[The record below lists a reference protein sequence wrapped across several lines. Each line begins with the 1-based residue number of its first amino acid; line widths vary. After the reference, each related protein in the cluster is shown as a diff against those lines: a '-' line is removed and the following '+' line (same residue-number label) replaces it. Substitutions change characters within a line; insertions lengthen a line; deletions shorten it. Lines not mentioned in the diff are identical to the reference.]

1 MASGIRIYSE
11 IGGLKK
17 VMLHRIDH
25 EVEGLVPENFER
37 LLFDDI
43 PYLKVAQREHD
54 SFAQV
59 LRESGAEVV
68 YLVDEVAKTLT
79 DDERKAQFVQDMLDG
94 AGIKSPGVREA
105 LNDYLLAKEPAD
117 MVAAVIRGIKKEDI
131 PEVKAKTLADMIS
144 SAYPFFLDPLPNAY
158 FTRDPGAVV
167 GDAVTVH
174 PMCTET
180 RKREAIMYKYLY
192 NYNKDLAP
200 EGTALLYDYDGQ
212 PSLEGGDIHV
222 LSDKVLAVGLSSR
235 TTARAIEAF
244 ANSVFSQTGFEKI
257 LVLDIPKT
265 RAYMHLD
272 TLFTMVDYDKFAIH
286 PGIETIPQK
295 FEIRKGAGGKPELT
309 AVTDSLKDMLK
320 SALGLPAVK
329 LIYCGGADALAAQR
343 EQWSDAANVLAVE
356 PGKVIA
362 YQRNHITNDMLD
374 INGIDVITISGS
386 ELSRGRG
393 GTRCMC
399 YPIYREDL

>member
-1 MASGIRIYSE
+1 MEQKPESRTAVCEVCFRRCRIPEGGTGACLARGNRDGKVVPLNYGMA
-11 IGGLKK
+11 
-17 VMLHRIDH
+17 
-25 EVEGLVPENFER
+25 
-37 LLFDDI
+37 
-43 PYLKVAQREHD
+43 VAH
-54 SFAQV
+54 
-59 LRESGAEVV
+59 
-68 YLVDEVAKTLT
+68 
-79 DDERKAQFVQDMLDG
+79 AQFPV
-94 AGIKSPGVREA
+94 
-105 LNDYLLAKEPAD
+105 AD
-117 MVAAVIRGIKKEDI
+117 M
-131 PEVKAKTLADMIS
+131 T
-144 SAYPFFLDPLPNAY
+144 
-158 FTRDPGAVV
+158 
-167 GDAVTVH
+167 
-174 PMCTET
+174 
-180 RKREAIMYKYLY
+180 KRLQA
-192 NYNKDLAP
+192 
-200 EGTALLYDYDGQ
+200 EG
-212 PSLEGGDIHV
+212 
-222 LSDKVLAVGLSSR
+222 
-235 TTARAIEAF
+235 
-244 ANSVFSQTGFEKI
+244 
-257 LVLDIPKT
+257 
-265 RAYMHLD
+265 
-272 TLFTMVDYDKFAIH
+272 VDVKFAIH